1 MTLILV
7 HVAMLLAVSKNSLQ
21 GIFQIFE
28 NINLASTMIARF
40 TGLAKCLL
48 TCRSALTVPMAKANF
63 VTVGCPGYRNIP
75 RKATCSKGDTV
86 TRRKNVGKKANLS
99 RLQVMMLISLLVMS
113 VLRFGVSINLLRII
127 IIALPKII

>member
-1 MTLILV
+1 
-7 HVAMLLAVSKNSLQ
+7 MLLAVSKNSLQ

-86 TRRKNVGKKANLS
+86 TRKKKRRKAGKFEPTASNDTNFIAGNVCIKVG
-99 RLQVMMLISLLVMS
+99 
-113 VLRFGVSINLLRII
+113 G
-127 IIALPKII
+127 